1 MKKNSSK
8 SINFLLVV
16 FQFLLTIACIVLV
29 ILYFAGNK
37 GLLDILEIVLG
48 VDLVV
53 TGLGNYMVHRNI
65 KYLLIYLVVGCG
77 ILIAVILKMVGV
89 I

>member
-1 MKKNSSK
+1 MKKNNSN
-8 SINFLLVV
+8 SINLVLVV

-37 GLLDILEIVLG
+37 DLLNILEIVVG

-53 TGLGNYMVHRNI
+53 TGFGNYMIHINI
-65 KYLLIYLVVGCG
+65 KYMLIYLIVGFVIIISVV
-77 ILIAVILKMVGV
+77 LKMLGV
-89 I
+89 L